1 MTLRKLEDK
10 LAHAILGVFTL
21 ATVLLLAFLIF
32 FIFRE
37 SFPAIRDVGLKNL
50 LLGSQWRPLIYSG
63 EPSFGMRNMILSTL
77 YVAVLAVAFALIIG
91 VGTALCLA
99 CTATDRQRTL
109 VMPYID
115 LLASIPSVVYGFIGL
130 YIVVKFFEKLG
141 RATGE
146 SILAGGIVLSVMILP
161 YMVSSCCDTM
171 VRLRRRYSAA
181 SQGLGISRWYMAS
194 QLVLPASTR
203 GILISMALATGRAM
217 GETMAVMM
225 VMGNSIAFPK
235 LLGKGETIS
244 ALIAMEMGIAEVGST
259 HYSSLYTAGLVL
271 MVLLFA
277 INIIFELLKKKLAK
291 EGV

>member
-1 MTLRKLEDK
+1 MRKLEDR
-10 LAHAILGVFTL
+10 LFRTVMGLFALV
-21 ATVLLLAFLIF
+21 TVLLLAFLIY

-37 SFPAIRDVGLKNL
+37 SLPAIREVGLKGL
-50 LLGSQWRPLIYSG
+50 LLGDQWRPLIYKDA
-63 EPSFGMRNMILSTL
+63 PSYGIRNMILSTL
-77 YVAVLAVAFALIIG
+77 YVSVLAVVFALVIG
-91 VGTALCLA
+91 VGCALFLA
-99 CTATDRQRTL
+99 CRATERQRTI

-115 LLASIPSVVYGFIGL
+115 LLASIPSVIYGFIGL

-161 YMVSSCCDTM
+161 YMISSCCDTM
-171 VRLRRRYSAA
+171 VGLYNRYNAA
-181 SQGLGISRWYMAS
+181 SRGLGVSRWYMAS

-225 VMGNSIAFPK
+225 VMGNSIAFPR

-259 HYSSLYTAGLVL
+259 HYSALYTAGFVL
-271 MVLLFA
+271 MVMLFA
-277 INIIFELLKKKLAK
+277 INILFEWLKKKLAK
-291 EGV
+291 EGM

>member
-1 MTLRKLEDK
+1 MRKVQDSLFRIVMG
-10 LAHAILGVFTL
+10 LFAFL
-21 ATVLLLAFLIF
+21 TVLLLIFLIW

-37 SFPAIRDVGLKNL
+37 SLPAIRDVGLKEL
-50 LLGSQWRPLIYSG
+50 LTGSQWRPLIYSG

-77 YVAVLAVAFALIIG
+77 YVSALAVLFALIIG
-91 VGTALCLA
+91 VGCALFLA
-99 CTATDRQRTL
+99 CRATQRQRNAI
-109 VMPYID
+109 MPYID

-146 SILAGGIVLSVMILP
+146 SILSGGIVLSVMILP
-161 YMVSSCCDTM
+161 YMISSCCDTM
-171 VRLRRRYSAA
+171 VRLYNHYEAA
-181 SQGLGISRWYMAS
+181 SRSLGVSRWYMAS
-194 QLVLPASTR
+194 QLVLPASVR

-225 VMGNSIAFPK
+225 VMGNSMAFPK

-259 HYSSLYTAGLVL
+259 HYSALYTAGLTL
-271 MVLLFA
+271 MVMLFA
-277 INIIFELLKKKLAK
+277 INIVFELLKKKLAK
-291 EGV
+291 EGSL

>member
-1 MTLRKLEDK
+1 MRKFEDRIFRTVMG
-10 LAHAILGVFTL
+10 LFTL
-21 ATVLLLAFLIF
+21 ITVLLLAFLIY

-37 SFPAIRDVGLKNL
+37 SLPAIREVGLNRL
-50 LLGSQWRPLIYSG
+50 LLGEQWRPLIYTG
-63 EPSFGMRNMILSTL
+63 EPSYGMRNMIVSTL
-77 YVAVLAVAFALIIG
+77 YVAALAVLFALIIG
-91 VGTALCLA
+91 VGCALFLA
-99 CTATDRQRTL
+99 CCATERQRTL

-115 LLASIPSVVYGFIGL
+115 LLASIPSVIYGFIGL
-130 YIVVKFFEKLG
+130 YIVVKAFEKMG

-161 YMVSSCCDTM
+161 YMISSCCDTM
-171 VRLRRRYSAA
+171 VSLYNRYNAVSR
-181 SQGLGISRWYMAS
+181 GLGVSRWYMAS

-259 HYSSLYTAGLVL
+259 HYSVLYTAGLVL
-271 MVLLFA
+271 MVLLFV
-277 INIIFELLKKKLAK
+277 INIVFEGLKKKLAK
-291 EGV
+291 EESL

>member
-1 MTLRKLEDK
+1 MRKVQDGLFRAVMGMFAF
-10 LAHAILGVFTL
+10 L
-21 ATVLLLAFLIF
+21 TVLLLAFLIWF
-32 FIFRE
+32 VFRE
-37 SFPAIRDVGLKNL
+37 SLPAIREVGLKEL
-50 LLGSQWRPLIYSG
+50 LTGDKWRPLIYTG
-63 EPSFGMRNMILSTL
+63 QPSYGMRNMIASTL
-77 YVAVLAVAFALIIG
+77 YVSALAVLFALVIG
-91 VGTALCLA
+91 VGCALFLA
-99 CTATDRQRTL
+99 CRASEKQRTAI
-109 VMPYID
+109 MPYID

-146 SILAGGIVLSVMILP
+146 SILSGGIVLAVMILP
-161 YMVSSCCDTM
+161 YMISSCCDTM
-171 VRLRRRYSAA
+171 VRLYNRYEAA
-181 SQGLGISRWYMAS
+181 SSGLGVSRWYMAS

-225 VMGNSIAFPK
+225 VMGNSLAFPK

-244 ALIAMEMGIAEVGST
+244 ALIAMEMGIAERGST
-259 HYSSLYTAGLVL
+259 HYSALYTAGLTL

-291 EGV
+291 EGSL

>member
-1 MTLRKLEDK
+1 MRKFEDR
-10 LAHAILGVFTL
+10 LFHAVMGLFALV
-21 ATVLLLAFLIF
+21 TVLLLAFLIY
-32 FIFRE
+32 FIFQE
-37 SFPAIRDVGLKNL
+37 SLTAIREVGLAEL
-50 LLGSQWRPLIYSG
+50 LLGDQWRPLIFKDA
-63 EPSFGMRNMILSTL
+63 PSYGMRNMILSTL
-77 YVAVLAVAFALIIG
+77 YVSALAVLFALVIG
-91 VGTALCLA
+91 VGCALFLA
-99 CTATDRQRTL
+99 CRASERQRTL

-115 LLASIPSVVYGFIGL
+115 LLASIPSVIYGFIGL

-161 YMVSSCCDTM
+161 YMISSCCDTM
-171 VRLRRRYSAA
+171 VGLYNRYNAA
-181 SQGLGISRWYMAS
+181 SQGLGVSRWYMAS

-259 HYSSLYTAGLVL
+259 HYSALYTAGFLL
-271 MVLLFA
+271 MLILFA
-277 INIIFELLKKKLAK
+277 INILFEWLKKKLAK
-291 EGV
+291 GGM

>member
-1 MTLRKLEDK
+1 MGLFAL
-10 LAHAILGVFTL
+10 V
-21 ATVLLLAFLIF
+21 TVLLLAFLIY
-32 FIFRE
+32 FIFQE
-37 SFPAIRDVGLKNL
+37 SLTAIREVGLAEL
-50 LLGSQWRPLIYSG
+50 LLGDQWRPLIFKDT
-63 EPSFGMRNMILSTL
+63 PSYGMRNMILSTL
-77 YVAVLAVAFALIIG
+77 YVSALAVLFALFIG
-91 VGTALCLA
+91 VGCALFLA
-99 CTATDRQRTL
+99 CRATERQRTL

-115 LLASIPSVVYGFIGL
+115 LLASIPSVIYGFIGL

-146 SILAGGIVLSVMILP
+146 SILAGSIVLSVMILP
-161 YMVSSCCDTM
+161 YMISSCCDTM
-171 VRLRRRYSAA
+171 VGLYNRYNAA
-181 SQGLGISRWYMAS
+181 SQGLGVSRWYMAS

-259 HYSSLYTAGLVL
+259 HYSALYTAGFML
-271 MVLLFA
+271 MLILFA
-277 INIIFELLKKKLAK
+277 INIVFEWLKKKLAK
-291 EGV
+291 GGM

>member
-1 MTLRKLEDK
+1 MRKFEDR
-10 LAHAILGVFTL
+10 LFHAIMGLFALV
-21 ATVLLLAFLIF
+21 TVLLLAFLIY
-32 FIFRE
+32 FIFQE
-37 SFPAIRDVGLKNL
+37 SLTAIREVGLAEL
-50 LLGSQWRPLIYSG
+50 LLGDQWRPLIFKDA
-63 EPSFGMRNMILSTL
+63 PSYGMRNMILSTL
-77 YVAVLAVAFALIIG
+77 YVSALAVLFALVIG
-91 VGTALCLA
+91 VGCALFLA
-99 CTATDRQRTL
+99 CRATERQRTL

-115 LLASIPSVVYGFIGL
+115 LLASIPSVIYGFIGL

-161 YMVSSCCDTM
+161 YMISSCCDTM
-171 VRLRRRYSAA
+171 VGLYTRYNAA
-181 SQGLGISRWYMAS
+181 SQGLGVSRWYMAS

-225 VMGNSIAFPK
+225 VMGNSIAFPR

-259 HYSSLYTAGLVL
+259 HYSALYTAGFLL
-271 MVLLFA
+271 MLILFA
-277 INIIFELLKKKLAK
+277 INIVFEWLKKKLAK
-291 EGV
+291 GGM

>member
-1 MTLRKLEDK
+1 MGLFSL
-10 LAHAILGVFTL
+10 L
-21 ATVLLLAFLIF
+21 TVLLLAFLIF

-37 SFPAIRDVGLKNL
+37 SQTAIREVGLADL
-50 LLGSQWRPLIYSG
+50 LLGDQWRPLIYKDA
-63 EPSFGMRNMILSTL
+63 PSYGMRNMILSTL
-77 YVAVLAVAFALIIG
+77 YVAALAVLFALVIG

-99 CTATDRQRTL
+99 CAATDRQRTL

-115 LLASIPSVVYGFIGL
+115 LLASIPSVIYGFIGL

-161 YMVSSCCDTM
+161 YMISSCCDTM
-171 VRLRRRYSAA
+171 VRIRNRYGDASAA
-181 SQGLGISRWYMAS
+181 MGVSKWYMAG
-194 QLVLPASTR
+194 QMVLPASVR

-259 HYSSLYTAGLVL
+259 HYSALYTAGLVL

-277 INIIFELLKKKLAK
+277 INIVFELLKKRLAK
-291 EGV
+291 EGAV

>member
-1 MTLRKLEDK
+1 MRKLEDR
-10 LAHAILGVFTL
+10 IFQSVLGIFSL
-21 ATVLLLAFLIF
+21 ITVLLLAFLIF

-37 SFPAIRDVGLKNL
+37 SLPAIRDIGLEHL
-50 LLGSQWRPLIYSG
+50 LLGDQWRPLIYSG

-77 YVAVLAVAFALIIG
+77 YVSVLAVIFALVIG

-99 CTATDRQRTL
+99 CAATERQRML
-109 VMPYID
+109 LMPYID
-115 LLASIPSVVYGFIGL
+115 LLASIPSVIYGFIGL

-171 VRLRRRYSAA
+171 VRLRQRYSAA

-194 QLVLPASTR
+194 QLILPASAR

-259 HYSSLYTAGLVL
+259 HYSALYTAGLVL
-271 MVLLFA
+271 MVMLFA

-291 EGV
+291 EGVV

>member
-1 MTLRKLEDK
+1 MRKLEDR
-10 LAHAILGVFTL
+10 IFRTVLGFFSL
-21 ATVLLLAFLIF
+21 ITVLLLAFLIF

-37 SFPAIRDVGLKNL
+37 SMTAIREVGLKEL
-50 LLGSQWRPLIYSG
+50 LLGDQWRPLIYKDA
-63 EPSFGMRNMILSTL
+63 PSFGMRNMILSTL
-77 YVAVLAVAFALIIG
+77 YVAGLAVLFSLIIG
-91 VGTALCLA
+91 VGCALFLA
-99 CTATDRQRTL
+99 CAATDRQRTL

-115 LLASIPSVVYGFIGL
+115 LLASIPSVIYGFIGL

-161 YMVSSCCDTM
+161 YMISSCCDTM
-171 VRLRRRYSAA
+171 VRLCSRYSDA
-181 SQGLGISRWYMAS
+181 SRGLGVSRWYMAS

-203 GILISMALATGRAM
+203 GILLSMALATGRAM

-259 HYSSLYTAGLVL
+259 HYSALYTAGLVL
-271 MVLLFA
+271 MVMLFV
-277 INIIFELLKKKLAK
+277 INIVFALLKKKLAK
-291 EGV
+291 EGAV

>member
-1 MTLRKLEDK
+1 MRKLEDRIF
-10 LAHAILGVFTL
+10 HAVMGAFCLL
-21 ATVLLLAFLIF
+21 TVLLLAFLIW

-37 SFPAIRDVGLKNL
+37 SLPAIREIGLKDL
-50 LLGSQWRPLIYSG
+50 LLGDQWRPLIYKDA
-63 EPSFGMRNMILSTL
+63 PSFGIRNMILSTL
-77 YVAVLAVAFALIIG
+77 YVSALAVVFALVIG
-91 VGTALCLA
+91 VGTALFLA
-99 CTATDRQRTL
+99 CAATERQRTL

-115 LLASIPSVVYGFIGL
+115 LLASIPSVIYGFIGL

-161 YMVSSCCDTM
+161 YMISSCCDTM
-171 VRLRRRYSAA
+171 VRLKNRYSAA
-181 SQGLGISRWYMAS
+181 SSGLGVSRWYMAS
-194 QLVLPASTR
+194 QLILPASVR

-244 ALIAMEMGIAEVGST
+244 ALIAMEMGIAEVGSI
-259 HYSSLYTAGLVL
+259 HYSALYTAGLTL

-277 INIIFELLKKKLAK
+277 INIVFELLKKKLAK
-291 EGV
+291 EGTV

>member
-1 MTLRKLEDK
+1 MRKLEDK
-10 LAHAILGVFTL
+10 LFRAVLGIFTTL
-21 ATVLLLAFLIF
+21 TVLLLAFLIF

-37 SFPAIRDVGLKNL
+37 SYPAIRDIGLKHL
-50 LLGSQWRPLIYSG
+50 LMGDQWRPLIYSG

-77 YVAVLAVAFALIIG
+77 YVAVLAVVFALIIG

-99 CTATDRQRTL
+99 CAATDRQRML

-115 LLASIPSVVYGFIGL
+115 LLASIPSVIYGFIGL

-171 VRLRRRYSAA
+171 VKLKNRYSTA
-181 SQGLGISRWYMAS
+181 SSGLGVSRWYMAS

-259 HYSSLYTAGLVL
+259 HYSALYTAGLVL

-277 INIIFELLKKKLAK
+277 INIVFELLKKKLAK
-291 EGV
+291 EGAA

>member
-1 MTLRKLEDK
+1 MRKLEDRIF
-10 LAHAILGVFTL
+10 HAVMGIFCLM
-21 ATVLLLAFLIF
+21 TVLLLGFLIW

-37 SFPAIRDVGLKNL
+37 SLPAIREVGLKNL
-50 LLGSQWRPLIYSG
+50 LLGDQWRPLIYKDA
-63 EPSFGMRNMILSTL
+63 PSFGIRNMILSTL
-77 YVAVLAVAFALIIG
+77 YVSALAVVFALVIG
-91 VGTALCLA
+91 VGCALFLA
-99 CTATDRQRTL
+99 CAATDRQRTL

-115 LLASIPSVVYGFIGL
+115 LLASIPSVVYGFVGL

-146 SILAGGIVLSVMILP
+146 SILAGSIVLSVMILP
-161 YMVSSCCDTM
+161 YMISSCCDTM
-171 VRLRRRYSAA
+171 VQLHTRYGAA
-181 SQGLGISRWYMAS
+181 SSAMGVSRWYMAG
-194 QLVLPASTR
+194 QMILPASTR

-259 HYSSLYTAGLVL
+259 HYSALYAAGLVL
-271 MVLLFA
+271 MLLLFA
-277 INIIFELLKKKLAK
+277 INIIFAFLKKKLAR
-291 EGV
+291 EGA

>member
-1 MTLRKLEDK
+1 M
-10 LAHAILGVFTL
+10 GVFCL
-21 ATVLLLAFLIF
+21 LTVLLLAFLIF

-37 SFPAIRDVGLKNL
+37 SLPAIRDVGLGNL
-50 LLGSQWRPLIYSG
+50 LLGDQWRPLIYTDA
-63 EPSFGMRNMILSTL
+63 PSYGMRNMILSTL
-77 YVAVLAVAFALIIG
+77 YVAGLAVVFALVIG

-99 CTATDRQRTL
+99 CAATDRQRQL

-115 LLASIPSVVYGFIGL
+115 LLASIPSVIYGFIGL

-161 YMVSSCCDTM
+161 YMISSCCDTM
-171 VRLRRRYSAA
+171 VRLKNRYGNASAA
-181 SQGLGISRWYMAS
+181 MGVSRWYMAG
-194 QLVLPASTR
+194 QMILPASTR

-259 HYSSLYTAGLVL
+259 HYSALYTAGLVL
-271 MVLLFA
+271 MVLLFV
-277 INIIFELLKKKLAK
+277 INIVFELLKKKLAK
-291 EGV
+291 EGAA

>member
-1 MTLRKLEDK
+1 M
-10 LAHAILGVFTL
+10 GVFTL
-21 ATVLLLAFLIF
+21 ATVLLLAFLIW

-37 SFPAIRDVGLKNL
+37 SMPAIREVGLKEL
-50 LLGSQWRPLIYSG
+50 LTGSQWRPLIYSG

-77 YVAVLAVAFALIIG
+77 YVSVLAVLFALIIG
-91 VGTALCLA
+91 VGCALFLA
-99 CTATDRQRTL
+99 CRATERQRTAI
-109 VMPYID
+109 MPYID

-141 RATGE
+141 RTTGE
-146 SILAGGIVLSVMILP
+146 SVLAGGILLSVMILP
-161 YMVSSCCDTM
+161 YMISSCCDTM
-171 VRLRRRYSAA
+171 VRLNNRFHAA
-181 SQGLGISRWYMAS
+181 SLGLGVSRWYMAS
-194 QLVLPASTR
+194 QLVLPASRR

-225 VMGNSIAFPK
+225 VMGNAISVPT

-244 ALIAMEMGIAEVGST
+244 ALIAMEMGIAERGSI

-291 EGV
+291 EGSL

>member
-1 MTLRKLEDK
+1 MRKTEDRIF
-10 LAHAILGVFTL
+10 HALMGLFSLI
-21 ATVLLLAFLIF
+21 TVLLLAFLIF

-37 SFPAIRDVGLKNL
+37 SQTAIREVGLADL
-50 LLGSQWRPLIYSG
+50 LLGDQWRPLIYKDA
-63 EPSFGMRNMILSTL
+63 PSYGMRNMILSTL
-77 YVAVLAVAFALIIG
+77 YVAALAVLFALVIG

-99 CTATDRQRTL
+99 CAATDRQRTL

-115 LLASIPSVVYGFIGL
+115 LLASIPSVIYGFIGL

-161 YMVSSCCDTM
+161 YMISSCCDTM
-171 VRLRRRYSAA
+171 VRIRSRYGDASAA
-181 SQGLGISRWYMAS
+181 MGVSKWYMAG
-194 QLVLPASTR
+194 QMVLPASIR

-244 ALIAMEMGIAEVGST
+244 ALIAMEMGIAEVGSV
-259 HYSSLYTAGLVL
+259 HYSALYTAGLVL
-271 MVLLFA
+271 MILLFA
-277 INIIFELLKKKLAK
+277 INITFELLKKRLAK
-291 EGV
+291 EGM

>member
-1 MTLRKLEDK
+1 MGLFAL
-10 LAHAILGVFTL
+10 L
-21 ATVLLLAFLIF
+21 TVLLLAFLIY
-32 FIFRE
+32 FIFQE
-37 SFPAIRDVGLKNL
+37 SLTAIREVGLAEL
-50 LLGSQWRPLIYSG
+50 LLGDQWRPLIFKDA
-63 EPSFGMRNMILSTL
+63 PSYGMRNMILSTL
-77 YVAVLAVAFALIIG
+77 YVSALAVLFALVIG
-91 VGTALCLA
+91 VGCALFLA
-99 CTATDRQRTL
+99 CRATERQRTL

-115 LLASIPSVVYGFIGL
+115 LLASIPSVIYGFIGL

-161 YMVSSCCDTM
+161 YMISSCCDTM
-171 VRLRRRYSAA
+171 VGLYTRYNAA
-181 SQGLGISRWYMAS
+181 SQGLGVSRWYMAS

-225 VMGNSIAFPK
+225 VMGNSIAFPR

-259 HYSSLYTAGLVL
+259 HYSALYTAGFML
-271 MVLLFA
+271 MLMLFA
-277 INIIFELLKKKLAK
+277 INIVFEWLKKKLAK
-291 EGV
+291 GGM

>member
-1 MTLRKLEDK
+1 MRKLEDRIFQF
-10 LAHAILGVFTL
+10 ILGIFSL
-21 ATVLLLAFLIF
+21 ITVLLLAFLIF

-37 SFPAIRDVGLKNL
+37 SLPAIRDIGLGHL
-50 LLGSQWRPLIYSG
+50 LLGDQWRPLIYSG

-77 YVAVLAVAFALIIG
+77 YVAVLAVIFALIVG
-91 VGTALCLA
+91 VGTALFLA
-99 CTATDRQRTL
+99 CAATDRQRTV

-115 LLASIPSVVYGFIGL
+115 LLASIPSVIYGFIGL

-161 YMVSSCCDTM
+161 YMISSCCDTM
-171 VRLRRRYSAA
+171 VRLKHRYGMASAA
-181 SQGLGISRWYMAS
+181 MGVSRWYMAG
-194 QLVLPASTR
+194 QMILPASTR

-225 VMGNSIAFPK
+225 VMGNSIAFPR

-259 HYSSLYTAGLVL
+259 HCSALYTAGLTL

-277 INIIFELLKKKLAK
+277 INIVFELLKKKLAK
-291 EGV
+291 EGAA